1 MDTHAFGFLKDGPVH
16 PLGNSIHL
24 WRIRYGNFM
33 RNHMITNGLHE
44 PLQSAYKAGHSTE
57 TALLRV
63 HNDVFVNMDNHSAT
77 VLVLLDLSA
86 AFDTIDHSVL
96 FDRMEN
102 IIGIEGTA
110 LNWFR
115 SYLGGR
121 SQRIQIGDVISL
133 ISVLLLFG
141 VPQGSV
147 LGPLL
152 FLIYMLPLGEII
164 RGYGFRLHIY
174 ADDTQ
179 VYLAVRHETEDI
191 QTVQLQL
198 CLKDIHQWM
207 SSNFLK
213 LNSGKTEV
221 LVIGTYQQ
229 LAKLNIQSL
238 NVAGVQVNL
247 QQKPVRNL
255 GVMFDRNMTMSDQVK
270 SLVRSVSYHT
280 RNISRIRRHLTI
292 DSTKKLVNS
301 LVTSRLDY
309 CNSLLVGV
317 ADGLLQRL
325 QCAQDWAART
335 VLQLPR
341 SVEAPLHELHWLPV
355 SSRIDYKLAVSD
367 HCLILCSLS
376 HTKIPRPRKTVS
388 IRKWR
393 TIDIPAFASD
403 VGDRLALVP
412 ISADSS
418 QLLSSLST
426 IFTDVLDAHA
436 PQSFKDLVI
445 RPQQLWYTDELRAG
459 KKSRRKSEQKW

>member
-1 MDTHAFGFLKDGPVH
+1 
-16 PLGNSIHL
+16 
-24 WRIRYGNFM
+24 
-33 RNHMITNGLHE
+33 MITNGIHE

-63 HNDVFVNMDNHSAT
+63 HNDVFANMDNHSAT

-121 SQRIQIGDVISL
+121 SQRIQFGDVISL

-179 VYLAVRHETEDI
+179 VYLAIRHETEDI

-207 SSNFLK
+207 SNNFLK

-221 LVIGTYQQ
+221 LVMGTYQQ

-238 NVAGVQVNL
+238 NVAGVQVYL

-255 GVMFDRNMTMSDQVK
+255 RVMCDRNMTMSDQVK

-355 SSRIDYKLAVSD
+355 SSRIDYKLAV
-367 HCLILCSLS
+367 
-376 HTKIPRPRKTVS
+376 T
-388 IRKWR
+388 
-393 TIDIPAFASD
+393 AFRAKHGLAPD
-403 VGDRLALVP
+403 YINELALPHSVSRILRSTGANLLHVP
-412 ISADSS
+412 KSNIVKGIE
-418 QLLSSLST
+418 LL
-426 IFTDVLDAHA
+426 
-436 PQSFKDLVI
+436 
-445 RPQQLWYTDELRAG
+445 
-459 KKSRRKSEQKW
+459 

>member
-1 MDTHAFGFLKDGPVH
+1 M
-16 PLGNSIHL
+16 
-24 WRIRYGNFM
+24 
-33 RNHMITNGLHE
+33 
-44 PLQSAYKAGHSTE
+44 
-57 TALLRV
+57 
-63 HNDVFVNMDNHSAT
+63 
-77 VLVLLDLSA
+77 
-86 AFDTIDHSVL
+86 
-96 FDRMEN
+96 
-102 IIGIEGTA
+102 
-110 LNWFR
+110 
-115 SYLGGR
+115 
-121 SQRIQIGDVISL
+121 ISL

-152 FLIYMLPLGEII
+152 FLIYMLPLGEVI

-179 VYLAVRHETEDI
+179 VYLAIRHETEDI

-221 LVIGTYQQ
+221 LVMGTYQQ

-301 LVTSRLDY
+301 LVTSRL
-309 CNSLLVGV
+309 LLVLQMV
-317 ADGLLQRL
+317 CYSVCSVHRTGLLALSYTCLDLSRL
-325 QCAQDWAART
+325 RCMSSIGCQC
-335 VLQLPR
+335 PP
-341 SVEAPLHELHWLPV
+341 E
-355 SSRIDYKLAVSD
+355 
-367 HCLILCSLS
+367 
-376 HTKIPRPRKTVS
+376 
-388 IRKWR
+388 
-393 TIDIPAFASD
+393 
-403 VGDRLALVP
+403 
-412 ISADSS
+412 
-418 QLLSSLST
+418 
-426 IFTDVLDAHA
+426 
-436 PQSFKDLVI
+436 
-445 RPQQLWYTDELRAG
+445 
-459 KKSRRKSEQKW
+459 